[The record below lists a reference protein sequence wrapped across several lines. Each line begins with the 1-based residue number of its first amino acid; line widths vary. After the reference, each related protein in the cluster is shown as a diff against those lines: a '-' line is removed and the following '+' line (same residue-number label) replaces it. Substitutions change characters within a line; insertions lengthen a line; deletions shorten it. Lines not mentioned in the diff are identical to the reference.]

1 LKTLL
6 LFIVLICG
14 TQFTYANYWS
24 RKADF
29 GSFGRHRGVAIGL
42 GNRVYAGTGHLNG
55 DGSDEWYA
63 EWWAY
68 DPATNSWAQKA
79 DYIGNNS
86 NGDQDLTAI
95 AIDGKA
101 YVGMGQWSNATHFCY
116 DPTTNIWTQ
125 LSNAPGDW
133 FTNTDPFV
141 IDGKGYYP
149 SYLSATDSLYMYDP
163 AFDSWSVV
171 CAMPSNVGH
180 RNGTFVVDGKG
191 YYKIGFSFYEFDPS
205 ISAWTAKANFPGT
218 APNNNIGLSQNG
230 YGYYIGGYLGWGDM
244 YPEVW
249 RYNPSL
255 DLWEELPDYP
265 FAKRRWAVKA
275 KIGDRCYMGLG
286 TNGTNFGDFWEFDQF
301 ASAEE
306 FSIEQFK
313 AYPSPAIDYINFKS
327 EVLQHFEIVMYD
339 MTGQQVGRA
348 ATENGEMKFNRN
360 GLPSGTY
367 LYQVVRHGNVLHSDK
382 VVFN

>member
-1 LKTLL
+1 MKTLL
-6 LFIVLICG
+6 LVLSLIGG
-14 TQFTYANYWS
+14 THLAYGNYWS
-24 RKADF
+24 QKADF

-55 DGSDEWYA
+55 DGSDEWFS
-63 EWWAY
+63 EWWEY
-68 DPATNSWAQKA
+68 DPGTNSWAQKA

-86 NGDQDLTAI
+86 NGDQDLVAI
-95 AIDGKA
+95 AINGKA
-101 YVGMGQWSNATHFCY
+101 YVGMGQFSNATHFCY
-116 DPTTNIWTQ
+116 DPQTNLWTQ

-141 IDGKGYYP
+141 IDGVGYYP
-149 SYLSATDSLYMYDP
+149 SYLSSSDSLYRYD
-163 AFDSWSVV
+163 AATDTWSTL
-171 CAMPSNVGH
+171 CALPQNYFH
-180 RNGTFVVDGKG
+180 RDPTFVVNGKG
-191 YYKIGFSFYEFDPS
+191 YWKRGFSFYEYDPMTNG
-205 ISAWTAKANFPGT
+205 WTSKAQFPGT

-230 YGYYIGGYLGWGDM
+230 YGYFMGGYLGWGDM

-249 RYNPSL
+249 RYNPIF
-255 DLWEELPDYP
+255 DLWEQLPDYP

-306 FSIEQFK
+306 FDLDQFK
-313 AYPSPAIDYINFKS
+313 AYPSPAVDHIQFETEALQQF
-327 EVLQHFEIVMYD
+327 EVVLFD
-339 MTGQQVGRA
+339 LSGSQVGRVT
-348 ATENGEMKFNRN
+348 TENGAIKFNRN

-367 LYQVVRHGNVLHSDK
+367 IYQVQRHGNVLHSDR
-382 VVFN
+382 VVFL